1 MNEVRNSVPSTIG
14 WVSSPEGRG
23 TIDIV
28 WSSFLTIFLC
38 TWTAVCLNI
47 PHPDASTLHRLWTKV
62 KWMLWAIVGPELVL
76 AVAIGQFAS
85 ARRSV
90 KRFHGLGHKAWT
102 LRHGFFAD
110 MGGILLQP
118 IDSTPFLVNSRQ
130 LTYLVEKKYMDYP
143 EIAAE
148 EIWDKSKTD
157 TLARVLTLL
166 QVCWLL
172 IQLLGR
178 AILRLSTSTLEL
190 SAGAIVLCTLGT
202 FFCWLHKPNDV
213 QKGIVLTI
221 EATTAQIL
229 ADAGDEADAPYRH
242 TPLDF
247 VAKQSFTCGYD
258 VMGFFN
264 LRCDNRER
272 PLRCFPNDRFPD
284 IGSLEK
290 LALFCLTTGYAAFH
304 LIGWNFTFPTRLE
317 SLLWR
322 VSSSLIVG
330 ATVFWW
336 FFETIAARQRF
347 GRWDKYLIWLG
358 LKKKTLA
365 PRPDT
370 ESGMKRQNTRN
381 RLDAFETEQKHAKPM
396 LVWEIGLLMPMV
408 FLYAAAR
415 IYMIVEALVSL
426 RELPVG
432 VYKTFDVAEILPH
445 W

>member
-1 MNEVRNSVPSTIG
+1 MNGVRNSTRSVTG

-47 PHPDASTLHRLWTKV
+47 PHPDASKLKRLCNKA
-62 KWMLWAIVGPELVL
+62 KWMLWAIIGPELVL

-90 KRFHGLGHKAWT
+90 KRFHGLQHKTWT

-118 IDSTPFLVNSRQ
+118 RNSTPFLVNSRQ
-130 LTYLVEKKYMDYP
+130 LTYLVEHQYMEYP
-143 EIAAE
+143 DITAE
-148 EIWDKSKTD
+148 EIWDKSKAD
-157 TLARVLTLL
+157 TLARILTLL
-166 QVCWLL
+166 QACWLV

-178 AILRLSTSTLEL
+178 AILHLATTTLEL

-202 FFCWLHKPNDV
+202 FVCWLHKPNDV
-213 QKGIVLTI
+213 QKGVVLTI

-229 ADAGDEADAPYRH
+229 IDAGDEAAAPYRH

-247 VAKQSFTCGYD
+247 IAKQSFTCGYD
-258 VMGFFN
+258 MMGFLN

-284 IGSLEK
+284 IGSFEK
-290 LALFCLTTGYAAFH
+290 LALFCMTTTYAAFH
-304 LIGWNFTFPTRLE
+304 LVGWNFTFPTRLE

-322 VSSSLIVG
+322 VSSSLILG

-336 FFETIAARQRF
+336 VFETIAARHRF
-347 GRWDKYLIWLG
+347 GRWDKYLIWLR
-358 LKKKTLA
+358 LKKTT
-365 PRPDT
+365 PVPGPDV
-370 ESGMKRQNTRN
+370 ESGTKRQNTRTC
-381 RLDAFETEQKHAKPM
+381 LDDFEMEQKQAKPM
-396 LVWEIGLLMPMV
+396 LIWEVGLLMPMV

-415 IYMIVEALVSL
+415 TYMIVEALVSL
-426 RELPVG
+426 RQLPIG
-432 VYKTFDVAEILPH
+432 VYRTFDLAQILPH